1 MLQENPMLISNDY
14 SVNNIFDVP
23 NEHQTKKVKDFSVES
38 GFDTVS
44 ISDAAMEAYT
54 KSKLGNID
62 EEASEND
69 LLDQFKKQFNS
80 YRGKG
85 IFNED
90 SDTNAQKSIEGD
102 TVTDGSSGTDDIDK
116 VTKKASELERK
127 IKDLTEQLESVMQ
140 SNLPDTEKEAMA
152 GQIQKQISELQSQ
165 LAAYKQTEKYL
176 SSL

>member
-1 MLQENPMLISNDY
+1 MLISNDY
-14 SVNNIFDVP
+14 PVNNIFDVS
-23 NEHQTKKVKDFSVES
+23 NEYQPKKAKDFSVES
-38 GFDTVS
+38 SFDTVS

-54 KSKLGNID
+54 KSKPGSID
-62 EEASEND
+62 EESSEND
-69 LLDQFKKQFNS
+69 LFDQFKKQFNS

-90 SDTNAQKSIEGD
+90 NEVSSKNISDSDTIVEGSG
-102 TVTDGSSGTDDIDK
+102 GSEDIDK
-116 VTKKASELERK
+116 ISQKASELERK

>member
-1 MLQENPMLISNDY
+1 
-14 SVNNIFDVP
+14 
-23 NEHQTKKVKDFSVES
+23 
-38 GFDTVS
+38 
-44 ISDAAMEAYT
+44 MEAYT
-54 KSKLGNID
+54 KSKPGSID
-62 EEASEND
+62 EESSEND
-69 LLDQFKKQFNS
+69 LFDQFKKQFNS

-90 SDTNAQKSIEGD
+90 NEVSSKNISDSDTIVEGSG
-102 TVTDGSSGTDDIDK
+102 GSEDIDK
-116 VTKKASELERK
+116 ISQKASELERK